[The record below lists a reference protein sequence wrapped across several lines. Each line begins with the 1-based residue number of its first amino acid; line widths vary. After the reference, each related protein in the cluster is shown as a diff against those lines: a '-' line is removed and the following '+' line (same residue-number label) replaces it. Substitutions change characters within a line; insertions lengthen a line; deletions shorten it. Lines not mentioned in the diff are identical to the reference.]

1 MALADSLAILN
12 VVGHVASGA
21 LERDLLQV
29 EIVAAFS
36 GRALRKFVPVVIASL
51 VCLVW
56 LVDCEALLSVFLVGR
71 VLKIFRPERKD
82 NFFCLSVSLV
92 HARCTQRLVRTS
104 VVIL

>member
-29 EIVAAFS
+29 EIVAAFP
-36 GRALRKFVPVVIASL
+36 GRALRKFVPVMIASL

-56 LVDCEALLSVFLVGR
+56 LVDCEALLSVFLIG
-71 VLKIFRPERKD
+71 
-82 NFFCLSVSLV
+82 
-92 HARCTQRLVRTS
+92 
-104 VVIL
+104 